1 MIRPVSKTG
10 RPFIGPRE
18 FESHPLRQFSNNEAP
33 HSKLCDIKGMSNEL
47 AARTYQVKI
56 FPKDVK

>member
-1 MIRPVSKTG
+1 
-10 RPFIGPRE
+10 
-18 FESHPLRQFSNNEAP
+18 
-33 HSKLCDIKGMSNEL
+33 MSNEL